1 MLVLTQTPGDTIRVG
16 DVTFK
21 IVAVRGRGVRVG
33 IEAPA
38 DIAIERHNMKHRRS
52 ATHSATTE
60 RAAQPQPTGEPTR

>member
-38 DIAIERHNMKHRRS
+38 DRKSTRLNSSHITLSRMPSS
-52 ATHSATTE
+52 A
-60 RAAQPQPTGEPTR
+60 